1 MGSQQCVG
9 MVAVTR
15 MRTASQPPETVAFVE
30 QIFVKPSNRRQRA
43 GSDLLKASALC
54 APAGPI
60 ADALTN
66 FHDESRARVDR
77 VALVVR
83 RHAPQQLPARG
94 LYAQAGLTF
103 KRRRRLRI
111 AGKDAAIA
119 PLLARDASTKNEIE
133 GYMEQ
138 EAAVVRERLHAR
150 GTRYLGAR
158 DRRKIRVVPTK
169 EFLAT
174 HRAFMQR
181 VASCHNPLNGGD
193 GADAR
198 AIVKNAE
205 FVICLYE
212 WSLAPMAL
220 PYRGCR

>member
-1 MGSQQCVG
+1 MACVG

-15 MRTASQPPETVAFVE
+15 MHTASQPPETVAFVE
-30 QIFVKPSNRRQRA
+30 QIFVKPAHRRQRA
-43 GSDLLKASALC
+43 GSDLLKAAACC
-54 APAGPI
+54 APAGPS

-103 KRRRRLRI
+103 KRRRRLRVVGT
-111 AGKDAAIA
+111 GKDAGIA
-119 PLLARDASTKNEIE
+119 PVLARDASTRDDVE
-133 GYMEQ
+133 GYME
-138 EAAVVRERLHAR
+138 EKAEVVRTRLHAR

-158 DRRKIRVVPTK
+158 DRRTIRAVPTK

-174 HRAFMQR
+174 ERAFMQR
-181 VASCHNPLNGGD
+181 IVGCHSPYNGGD

-198 AIVKNAE
+198 EIVKNAE

-212 WSLAPMAL
+212 WHQAPMAL
-220 PYRGCR
+220 PYRGR